1 MKQNLIRLI
10 DTMRLTLHRFH
21 LWRLNRMMIKSIKLD
36 QQIDALSI
44 DLEAWEKQ
52 TLLTITT

>member
-21 LWRLNRMMIKSIKLD
+21 LWRLNRMMIKSIKLETK
-36 QQIDALSI
+36 IDLLAI

-52 TLLTITT
+52 NTHL